1 MYTKSNQ
8 LEICNGKNTLSI
20 RTKIYIYIYH
30 ETSSNNL
37 NKKLPNLMEIPTQFT
52 HGHKISLNK
61 RRQPCS
67 WKLRITTGK
76 MQKQEEKL

>member
-20 RTKIYIYIYH
+20 RQKNIYTYH

-37 NKKLPNLMEIPTQFT
+37 NNKLPNLMEIPTQFT

-61 RRQPCS
+61 RRQPRS